1 MESALKEL
9 KEMQD
14 RAEKKYMEWEDERWK
29 REVEIEERR
38 RREDRKH
45 ERMLFEMMCGAPQP
59 PIYTTYSLPYTH
71 PSTYSSQYND
81 NEGE

>member
-29 REVEIEERR
+29 REVEIEEGVEEKTGSMRGCYF
-38 RREDRKH
+38 K
-45 ERMLFEMMCGAPQP
+45 
-59 PIYTTYSLPYTH
+59 
-71 PSTYSSQYND
+71 
-81 NEGE
+81 